1 LVVGLDRTNPNNM
14 LRIAFNEHLNM
25 LQIKGQMY
33 LGKAVLDTGLINT
46 SRALRT
52 APTPP

>member
-14 LRIAFNEHLNM
+14 LRIAFNEHLNK
-25 LQIKGQMY
+25 LQIKGQVY